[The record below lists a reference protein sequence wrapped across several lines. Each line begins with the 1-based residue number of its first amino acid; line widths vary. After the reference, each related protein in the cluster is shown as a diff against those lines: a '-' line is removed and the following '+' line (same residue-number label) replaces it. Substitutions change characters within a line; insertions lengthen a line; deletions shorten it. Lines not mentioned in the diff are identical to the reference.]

1 MIDTCQLS
9 IEHYILYARL
19 ITNSDIQYTLKV
31 FFTTVEGFVLCI
43 CFMYIASTVGN

>member
-19 ITNSDIQYTLKV
+19 ITNSDIQCTLKV
-31 FFTTVEGFVLCI
+31 FTVEGFVLCI